1 MKILEN
7 ITIVKETEKAVLVNV
22 FISEIDKELDFW
34 LPKSKIE
41 IKEESIEMEKD
52 FWEEKLEELKT
63 PIEEDSIFLY
73 VNKYEELEKSYKLIL
88 SVSLNKINIS
98 PWAFVPKSQVI
109 EITELTENEDWKFC
123 FKIKKWIWDKT
134 LENIIENQLEF
145 FNKDREESEKF
156 NKRNFT
162 LHNQLEE

>member
-1 MKILEN
+1 
-7 ITIVKETEKAVLVNV
+7 
-22 FISEIDKELDFW
+22 
-34 LPKSKIE
+34 
-41 IKEESIEMEKD
+41 MEKD
-52 FWEEKLEELKT
+52 FWEEKLEKLKT

>member
-98 PWAFVPKSQVI
+98 PWIFVPKSQVI

>member
-41 IKEESIEMEKD
+41 IKEESIEMGKD

-98 PWAFVPKSQVI
+98 PWIFVPKSQVI

-134 LENIIENQLEF
+134 LENMIENQLEF

>member
-22 FISEIDKELDFW
+22 FISEIDKELDLW

-52 FWEEKLEELKT
+52 FWEEKLEKLKT

-134 LENIIENQLEF
+134 LENIIKNQLEF

>member
-98 PWAFVPKSQVI
+98 PWIFVPKSQVI

-134 LENIIENQLEF
+134 LENMIENQLEF